1 MELLTEV
8 SDATVDENLGVP
20 ADGERLCRLF
30 GAVLVAAIG
39 DLGHERIL
47 SSK

>member
-20 ADGERLCRLF
+20 ADRERLCCSF

-39 DLGHERIL
+39 DLGHDRIL
-47 SSK
+47 NSK

>member
-8 SDATVDENLGVP
+8 SDATIDENLGVP
-20 ADGERLCRLF
+20 ADRERLCCSF
-30 GAVLVAAIG
+30 GAVLVAAIA

-47 SSK
+47 SSR